1 MGVIM
6 TTSTDPEDGSL
17 VEREGVDAGSAR
29 STAEGPLLTGG
40 TTTGRAGDR
49 PVGTTDDGG
58 TDRGTT
64 DGGTTDGGTTDGGTD
79 GGAGTPGPVTQ
90 PAQVWAR
97 SSGVAD
103 PRAPSAT
110 ESGQDEGSIG

>member
-49 PVGTTDDGG
+49 PEGTTDDGG
-58 TDRGTT
+58 TDRG
-64 DGGTTDGGTTDGGTD
+64 DTDGGTD

-103 PRAPSAT
+103 PRAPHTT

>member
-1 MGVIM
+1 M

-40 TTTGRAGDR
+40 TTTGRPGDR
-49 PVGTTDDGG
+49 PEGATDDGG
-58 TDRGTT
+58 TD
-64 DGGTTDGGTTDGGTD
+64 GGPG
-79 GGAGTPGPVTQ
+79 PSGPVTQ

-103 PRAPSAT
+103 PGAPYAT
-110 ESGQDEGSIG
+110 ESGQDEGSIA

>member
-1 MGVIM
+1 M

-49 PVGTTDDGG
+49 PEATTDDGG
-58 TDRGTT
+58 TD
-64 DGGTTDGGTTDGGTD
+64 DGTD
-79 GGAGTPGPVTQ
+79 GRAGTPGPVTQ
-90 PAQVWAR
+90 PAQVWAQ

-103 PRAPSAT
+103 PAAPYAT
-110 ESGQDEGSIG
+110 ESGQDEGSIA